1 MFICI
6 VYSFYGGFIL
16 IKVRRERNERLLLIG
31 FLFYLSVKEILPFLS
46 FSLQCK
52 FDIFVRRNYEYM
64 YKRDVHVSFEI
75 HLQTYINETFLA
87 CFNTVAGKSLQV
99 ALLLLESYVNKV
111 PFTQI

>member
-1 MFICI
+1 
-6 VYSFYGGFIL
+6 
-16 IKVRRERNERLLLIG
+16 
-31 FLFYLSVKEILPFLS
+31 
-46 FSLQCK
+46 
-52 FDIFVRRNYEYM
+52 M

>member
-1 MFICI
+1 M
-6 VYSFYGGFIL
+6 VYSFYGGFIS
-16 IKVRRERNERLLLIG
+16 IKVRQDRNERLLPVGI
-31 FLFYLSVKEILPFLS
+31 LFYPSVKEILSFLS

-64 YKRDVHVSFEI
+64 YKRNVRISFEI

-87 CFNTVAGKSLQV
+87 CFNTVAGKSSQV

-111 PFTQI
+111 SFTQI